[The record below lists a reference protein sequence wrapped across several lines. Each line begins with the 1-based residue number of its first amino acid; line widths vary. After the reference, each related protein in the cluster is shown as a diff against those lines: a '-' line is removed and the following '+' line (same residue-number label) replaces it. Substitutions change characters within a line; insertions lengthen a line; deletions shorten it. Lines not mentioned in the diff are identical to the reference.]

1 MIAHCSQ
8 IDNIAEV
15 KVKWDSIMRVWGET
29 VEAANEQDTPSPSSD
44 DESDE
49 SDESWDDSTDDD
61 RADAPAAPA
70 ARHPKV
76 QTYLNRFI
84 EAKVF
89 YPAFFEEDAT
99 FWAAQPP
106 DAVYAPFPDGTIP
119 GRFVYPLTPLPN
131 HPMPMSPTGEYLMQ
145 TLDTVDAPLTP
156 GALINGDVAL
166 KRDQLWD
173 DERQALKKGGCK
185 TGRDLTVLILYSS
198 EGRKPEGRTAFNP
211 TTDVSKGEVAL
222 VRMEDPNDTPGQRG
236 WDLALHTRHACRA
249 GGQQDETQGRE
260 QCLPGVL
267 CMHWTCDQVF
277 VVHGDLEQEAI

>member
-84 EAKVF
+84 EATVL
-89 YPAFFEEDAT
+89 YPAFFEEDAI
-99 FWAAQPP
+99 FWAA
-106 DAVYAPFPDGTIP
+106 
-119 GRFVYPLTPLPN
+119 
-131 HPMPMSPTGEYLMQ
+131 
-145 TLDTVDAPLTP
+145 
-156 GALINGDVAL
+156 
-166 KRDQLWD
+166 
-173 DERQALKKGGCK
+173 
-185 TGRDLTVLILYSS
+185 
-198 EGRKPEGRTAFNP
+198 
-211 TTDVSKGEVAL
+211 
-222 VRMEDPNDTPGQRG
+222 
-236 WDLALHTRHACRA
+236 
-249 GGQQDETQGRE
+249 
-260 QCLPGVL
+260 
-267 CMHWTCDQVF
+267 
-277 VVHGDLEQEAI
+277 